1 MFINSLIQDL
11 NDDTKKV
18 YDESLNNI
26 GNKKEVKNY
35 NEKYEVKDIKEIND
49 NLSNVSMSLNN
60 TSIMQNTTFSTS
72 IPKRRKHKGAQY
84 VETPNM
90 FLSENQTLEEKDCD
104 ELSQT
109 FLSSINLR
117 DIDRPFSILIK
128 SAHIK
133 DLVNSTPFE
142 RNINMIFEFRIQL
155 FLGNQP
161 FSKPYTITWKNG
173 TQDLNP
179 EFNKRI
185 YFDVN
190 YSQIPNFC
198 SVLFKLKFMQYNE
211 DNEVFGNQ
219 TKYYGNFRLFDH
231 NLRLKCGTHKIN
243 LYTG

>member
-1 MFINSLIQDL
+1 
-11 NDDTKKV
+11 
-18 YDESLNNI
+18 
-26 GNKKEVKNY
+26 
-35 NEKYEVKDIKEIND
+35 
-49 NLSNVSMSLNN
+49 
-60 TSIMQNTTFSTS
+60 
-72 IPKRRKHKGAQY
+72 
-84 VETPNM
+84 
-90 FLSENQTLEEKDCD
+90 
-104 ELSQT
+104 
-109 FLSSINLR
+109 
-117 DIDRPFSILIK
+117 
-128 SAHIK
+128 
-133 DLVNSTPFE
+133 
-142 RNINMIFEFRIQL
+142 MIFEFRIQL

-243 LYTG
+243 LYTGLFKDDAYLPIIISWIMMKKISVVKYILKLSILIRQYIIKSHVLKIILLKAVL